1 MAIATNT
8 TMGFFYGDPNVTKHV
23 WQVLFS
29 VRDAALAI
37 EGRRDL
43 VLAHSGQKRGRTARI
58 AQRRRARMHIFWTN
72 AGQFYA
78 AIWAEYFST
87 KIGS

>member
-29 VRDAALAI
+29 VRDAALAR

-43 VLAHSGQKRGRTARI
+43 VLAHSGQKRGKTARI
-58 AQRRRARMHIFWTN
+58 SQRRR
-72 AGQFYA
+72 GQDAHFLDQCG
-78 AIWAEYFST
+78 AISCSHQR
-87 KIGS
+87 KRG